1 MPFLVME
8 TKFQVILGLQWLA
21 QTQPVVDWARKSLV
35 VSGGGSEREKKHVP
49 RGNLSSVEMNVMLGA
64 LNSEQDEMFLLSVSE
79 VRGRQAQDPAV
90 EALLKEFSGV
100 FPDALPLE
108 LPPDRGSS
116 FKIVLK
122 PGTVSKVRPMKRFSQ
137 KDLESLQ
144 QEVES
149 LLKAGLI
156 KPSESE
162 FGAQVLFVNKKDGTR
177 RMCIDY
183 L

>member
-1 MPFLVME
+1 ME

-90 EALLKEFSGV
+90 VALLKEFSGV

-116 FKIVLK
+116 
-122 PGTVSKVRPMKRFSQ
+122 
-137 KDLESLQ
+137 
-144 QEVES
+144 
-149 LLKAGLI
+149 
-156 KPSESE
+156 
-162 FGAQVLFVNKKDGTR
+162 
-177 RMCIDY
+177 
-183 L
+183 